1 MKKSL
6 VCEGKEFHFTKMKV
20 EYGGKHMN
28 EEGNL
33 SKSDL
38 DYIISELKQTQKET
52 ASTLAV
58 QPARPI
64 HLFQKFQL
72 VKSWI
77 WRIGIGVIV
86 ALVILIAGTGY
97 LQKGETLKS
106 ASVVESIQKLA
117 TLATAQGH
125 IKTIVSQEDNKL
137 FGKSIPWDI
146 PGSKRTLFL
155 VVPGEVTAG
164 VDLENLTKKDITLNP
179 DKKAIHITLPHAT
192 IVQAPSIDLKKIQP
206 FSSEGIFRSSVT
218 NWDDG
223 SQLADLAKQKI
234 KKEAI
239 QFGLLETAEDNA
251 RIALQDFFK
260 NLNYT
265 VTVTFK

>member
-1 MKKSL
+1 
-6 VCEGKEFHFTKMKV
+6 
-20 EYGGKHMN
+20 MN
-28 EEGNL
+28 EEDKL

-38 DYIISELKQTQKET
+38 DFIMNQLKQTQKET

-64 HLFQKFQL
+64 HLHQKLQS
-72 VKSWI
+72 VKSGI
-77 WRIGIGVIV
+77 WGIVIGVIV
-86 ALVILIAGTGY
+86 SLVILFAGYTY

-146 PGSKRTLFL
+146 PGSKRTLFM

-164 VDLENLTKKDITLNP
+164 VDLENLTKEDVTLDT

-192 IVQAPSIDLKKIQP
+192 IVQDPSIDLKKIQP
-206 FSSEGIFRSSVT
+206 YSSEGIFRSSVI

-234 KKEAI
+234 KEEAI
-239 QFGLLETAEDNA
+239 QFGLLKTAEDNA
-251 RIALQDFFK
+251 RLALQEFFK

>member
-1 MKKSL
+1 M
-6 VCEGKEFHFTKMKV
+6 EGKRMS
-20 EYGGKHMN
+20 
-28 EEGNL
+28 EEDKL

-38 DYIISELKQTQKET
+38 DYIINQLKQTQNET

-72 VKSWI
+72 VKSWF
-77 WRIGIGVIV
+77 WGIGIGVIV
-86 ALVILIAGTGY
+86 SLVILFAGYVY

-106 ASVVESIQKLA
+106 ASAVESIQKLA
-117 TLATAQGH
+117 TLATAQAH
-125 IKTIVSQEDNKL
+125 IKTVVSIEDKKL

-146 PGSKRTLFL
+146 PGSKRTLFM

-164 VDLENLTKKDITLNP
+164 VNLKNLTKKDITLDTNT
-179 DKKAIHITLPHAT
+179 KAIHITLPHAT
-192 IVQAPSIDLKKIQP
+192 IVQSPSIDLKKIQRY
-206 FSSEGIFRSSVT
+206 SSEGIFRSSVT
-218 NWDDG
+218 NWEDG
-223 SQLADLAKQKI
+223 SQLADLAKQKM
-234 KKEAI
+234 KKEAK
-239 QFGLLETAEDNA
+239 QFGLLKTAEDNA
-251 RIALQDFFK
+251 RLALEDFFK

>member
-1 MKKSL
+1 MGEKRMSE
-6 VCEGKEFHFTKMKV
+6 EGKI
-20 EYGGKHMN
+20 
-28 EEGNL
+28 

-38 DYIISELKQTQKET
+38 DYIINEMKQTEKET
-52 ASTLAV
+52 AATLAV
-58 QPARPI
+58 QPARPVQM
-64 HLFQKFQL
+64 HQKSQK
-72 VKSWI
+72 VKFWFWGI
-77 WRIGIGVIV
+77 VIGVIV
-86 ALVILIAGTGY
+86 SLGIFAGIVY
-97 LQKGETLKS
+97 LQKGETLNS
-106 ASVVESIQKLA
+106 ASAVESIQKLA
-117 TLATAQGH
+117 TLATAQAH

-137 FGKSIPWDI
+137 FGKSIPNDVHI
-146 PGSKRTLFL
+146 PGAKRTLFM

-164 VDLENLTKKDITLNP
+164 VDLENLTKKDITLDT

-192 IVQAPSIDLKKIQP
+192 IVQDPSIDLKKTQSY
-206 FSSEGIFRSSVT
+206 SSEGIFRSSVT

-239 QFGLLETAEDNA
+239 QFGLLKIAENNA
-251 RIALQDFFK
+251 RLALQEFFK